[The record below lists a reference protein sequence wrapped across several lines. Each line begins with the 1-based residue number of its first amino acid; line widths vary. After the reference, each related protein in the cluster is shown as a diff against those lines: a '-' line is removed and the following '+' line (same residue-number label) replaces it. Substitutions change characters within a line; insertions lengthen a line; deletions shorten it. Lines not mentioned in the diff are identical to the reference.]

1 MQKEIVQGVPF
12 WKDKNNNLFS
22 FELDKK
28 NLIQLGSFNPETET
42 FTLKDSW
49 QADYKTK
56 LEEYRSL
63 LKNRERKENKTK

>member
-22 FELDKK
+22 FEIDKK
-28 NLIQLGSFNPETET
+28 NLIHLGSFNQESQT

-49 QADYKTK
+49 QADYKPK
-56 LEEYRSL
+56 LEEYRFL

>member
-22 FELDKK
+22 YETDKK
-28 NLIQLGSFNPETET
+28 NFIHLGSFNQETQT

-49 QADYKTK
+49 QADYKAK
-56 LEEYRSL
+56 LEEYRFL

>member
-28 NLIQLGSFNPETET
+28 NLIHLGSFNQESQT

-49 QADYKTK
+49 QTDYKAK
-56 LEEYRSL
+56 LEEYRLL